1 MESGRKLLQVYRH
14 EIKYFINRIDA
25 FMLASML
32 KKSMQID
39 PNGNEEG
46 EYWIRSLYF
55 DSQDNRD
62 YMEKI
67 NGCSERKKLRMRIYN
82 TSDKTVK
89 LELKNKRSNYV
100 HKETLQLDKADAY
113 KLMNGDYD
121 VLLKYG
127 NVFANKVYAY
137 MHTEH
142 LRPVLLID
150 YDRQAFMC
158 PFDNIR
164 ITIDKNLRASIDPWK
179 LHEAGIPAVPVFTD
193 GRYILEVKFQTTLPG
208 YIRTMLSTINPQLSS
223 VSKYCLCRQAV
234 SI

>member
-1 MESGRKLLQVYRH
+1 MEDGKKLLQVYRH

-25 FMLASML
+25 YLLASML
-32 KKSMQID
+32 KKSMQTDLNGID
-39 PNGNEEG
+39 G

-67 NGCSERKKLRMRIYN
+67 NGFSQRKKLRMRIYK

-89 LELKNKRSNYV
+89 LELKNKCENYI
-100 HKETLQLDKADAY
+100 HKETMQLDKSDAY
-113 KLMNGDYD
+113 ELMNGNYD

-127 NVFANKVYAY
+127 NVVANKIYAY
-137 MHTEH
+137 MHTER
-142 LRPVLLID
+142 LRPILLID
-150 YDRQAFMC
+150 YERQAFIC
-158 PFDNIR
+158 PFNNIR

-179 LHEAGIPAVPVFTD
+179 LHEASTPMVPVFSD
-193 GRYILEVKFQTTLPG
+193 GQYILEVKYQTMLPG
-208 YIRTMLSTINPQLSS
+208 FIQTILSTINPQISS
-223 VSKYCLCRQAV
+223 VSKYCLSRQAI